1 MSANIKPNPKLDIF
15 SLTTLLISAQY
26 GLGFLLGTAEQAMQ
40 QGIGGS
46 LYALSIGL
54 GFIALI
60 SLAKFYWQQAEPI
73 WTLLGNRYGKS
84 VKVGIG
90 LMSWMSL
97 IGIEAVQIIA
107 GAAIMAVVGIPKSIA
122 MPLLALLFCVLSL
135 LPIEKVSWILR
146 GLLLLNILVLI
157 YSLLALQGLPI
168 ILRSP
173 VDFWT
178 SLPGIN
184 PSDGIGIL
192 LCTVLLVTIDMKC
205 QQYLVRAKDVTTAVW
220 SCILAAMVL
229 IALALLA
236 GATAIAAQQAGIIPP
251 NLDGKQVIPYVLAWA
266 SGGTEHF
273 LGIVAIATLAVP
285 ALGLGSSVLRVQT
298 RTFFDL
304 AIFSQWFGDRL
315 LVSVINVLLALAIAF
330 KGGEIV
336 DLILLFYAAYLCAA
350 WIPFTAYLLDYL
362 QIYAFSANSVRLAL
376 LTGSTSALASLLLIL
391 VRAKLVILGSDR
403 LTVAIVGISM
413 ATMSLL
419 VNEAAEKLLPILMM
433 KREIDG

>member
-1 MSANIKPNPKLDIF
+1 MSTNLNSAPKLGIF

-26 GLGFLLGTAEQAMQ
+26 GLGFLLGTAEQAIQ
-40 QGIGGS
+40 RGIEGS

-54 GFIALI
+54 GFIVLLT
-60 SLAKFYWQQAEPI
+60 LAKFYWQQTEPI

-84 VKVGIG
+84 VKVGVG

-107 GAAIMAVVGIPKSIA
+107 GAAILAVVGIPKLTS
-122 MPLLALLFCVLSL
+122 MLVLALLFCLLSL

-146 GLLLLNILVLI
+146 GLLLLNVLVLI
-157 YSLLALQGLPI
+157 YGLWALQGLPI
-168 ILRSP
+168 MMRSP
-173 VDFWT
+173 VDFLA
-178 SLPGIN
+178 SLPHIN

-192 LCTVLLVTIDMKC
+192 LCTVLLITIDMKC
-205 QQYLVRAKDVTTAVW
+205 QQYLVRARDVSTAIW
-220 SCILAAMVL
+220 SCILAAVTL
-229 IALALLA
+229 ITLALLA
-236 GATAIAAQQAGIIPP
+236 GSTAIAAQQAGIIPP
-251 NLDGKQVIPYVLAWA
+251 HLDGKQVIPYVLAWI

-304 AIFSQWFGDRL
+304 EMFPQWFGERV
-315 LVSVINVLLALAIAF
+315 LVAAINVLLALTIAL

-336 DLILLFYAAYLCAA
+336 DLILLFYAAYLSAA
-350 WIPFTAYLLDYL
+350 WIPFIAYLLDY
-362 QIYAFSANSVRLAL
+362 FSAYTFSDNSVRLAL

-391 VRAKLVILGSDR
+391 IRSELVIFGSDR

-419 VNEAAEKLLPILMM
+419 INELAEKLLPILMV
-433 KREIDG
+433 KKEIGS